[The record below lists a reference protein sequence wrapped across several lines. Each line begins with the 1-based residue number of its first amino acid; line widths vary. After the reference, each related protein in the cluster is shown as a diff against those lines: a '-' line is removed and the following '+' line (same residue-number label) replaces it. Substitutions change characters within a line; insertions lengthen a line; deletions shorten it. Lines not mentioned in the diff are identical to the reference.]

1 MAARNTDTMSEVA
14 AKLSVLLQQLR
25 TAASEGKLL
34 CPHEDCRIKL
44 QTTRDN
50 SFKNFTVFQG
60 SAGLLQHFRS
70 AHHCYDQVQS
80 LSRSFESE
88 LYHKAEAFVRQF
100 HFELLK
106 HYLDIECKLSVS
118 ILYRENVLVYK
129 ICQ

>member
-1 MAARNTDTMSEVA
+1 MFRCF
-14 AKLSVLLQQLR
+14 KKHCFILR
-25 TAASEGKLL
+25 
-34 CPHEDCRIKL
+34 
-44 QTTRDN
+44 
-50 SFKNFTVFQG
+50 
-60 SAGLLQHFRS
+60 GLFHDIAHFRS
-70 AHHCYDQVQS
+70 AHHHHDEVQS
-80 LSRSFESE
+80 LSRNFESE